1 MKIALKEYMG
11 WHSQDMPSDAKWA
24 SSTASQRLSADGER
38 IKFPLTVSEEVRL
51 LCTSRRRILLSVRSI
66 NGYAHMNST
75 NLIARVAQGL
85 LAVTATGVSVL
96 ILQFAMVA

>member
-1 MKIALKEYMG
+1 MG
-11 WHSQDMPSDAKWA
+11 KQHSA
-24 SSTASQRLSADGER
+24 SAPTGER
-38 IKFPLTVSEEVRL
+38 IKFSLTVSEEVRL
-51 LCTSRRRILLSVRSI
+51 LHIGRRRILLVVRSI
-66 NGYAHMNST
+66 NEYAHMNST

>member
-1 MKIALKEYMG
+1 
-11 WHSQDMPSDAKWA
+11 
-24 SSTASQRLSADGER
+24 
-38 IKFPLTVSEEVRL
+38 
-51 LCTSRRRILLSVRSI
+51 
-66 NGYAHMNST
+66 MNST